1 MAARKTTCHE
11 TLARGDMFD
20 VTKPIAAIFILLS
33 CTGLAG
39 AGSVLVTKRS
49 VHPFAETLDRLEA
62 AARQN
67 GLTVFTRLDHAA
79 AAKSAGLTM
88 PPATVLV
95 VGNPRGGTPLFLQ
108 HPTLAIDLPL
118 KMLVWQDQTGEV
130 YVTYNTAV
138 FTTAMLARHGFD
150 ASNKKL
156 IADANATEAKLE
168 TVAEAAVE

>member
-1 MAARKTTCHE
+1 
-11 TLARGDMFD
+11 MFN
-20 VTKPIAAIFILLS
+20 VGKSIASVFILLS
-33 CTGLAG
+33 FTGPVG
-39 AGSVLVTKRS
+39 AANDLVTKRS
-49 VHPFAETLDRLEA
+49 VHPFVETLDRLEA

-67 GLTVFTRLDHAA
+67 GLTVFARLDHAA
-79 AAKSAGLTM
+79 AAKSAGLSM

-118 KMLVWQDQTGEV
+118 KMLVWQNQTGEV
-130 YVTYNTAV
+130 YVTYNTAA

-150 ASNKKL
+150 ASDKKL
-156 IADANATEAKLE
+156 IADADATEAKLR

>member
-1 MAARKTTCHE
+1 
-11 TLARGDMFD
+11 MFD
-20 VTKPIAAIFILLS
+20 VTKPIAALFILLN
-33 CTGLAG
+33 CTSLAG
-39 AGSVLVTKRS
+39 AAGDLATKRS

-62 AARQN
+62 AAKQN
-67 GLTVFTRLDHAA
+67 VLFVFTRLDHAA
-79 AAKSAGLTM
+79 AAKSTGLWM

-95 VGNPRGGTPLFLQ
+95 FGNPRGGTPLFLQ

-130 YVTYNTAV
+130 YVTYNTAI
-138 FTTAMLARHGFD
+138 FATAMLARHGFD

-156 IADANATEAKLE
+156 IADADATEAKLE